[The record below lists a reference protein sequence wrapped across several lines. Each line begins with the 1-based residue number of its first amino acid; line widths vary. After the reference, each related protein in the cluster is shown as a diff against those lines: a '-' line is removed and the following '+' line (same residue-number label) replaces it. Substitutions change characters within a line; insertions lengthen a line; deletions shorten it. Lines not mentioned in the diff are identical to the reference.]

1 MSNTDFWLW
10 TLFFALISFFIIRAF
25 CYTRC
30 YITPQ
35 ERMLFIQQRLL
46 PKKPIKLYTINSSYV
61 NKIDFE
67 NV

>member
-10 TLFFALISFFIIRAF
+10 TIFFAFISFVVIRIF
-25 CYTRC
+25 CCTRC
-30 YITPQ
+30 YMTQQ
-35 ERMLFIQQRLL
+35 ERILYTQSRLI